1 MNTNKIKTQT
11 LVLFVFVF
19 MGIHPYRTSF
29 SFAQFKLEPK
39 AVVKPMAFD
48 FGTIIQDSVV
58 TTYFVITNEGADLL
72 KIKKV
77 SASCGC
83 TAVVSEKNELKR
95 GESTEV
101 KVTFD
106 SKGKSGKQAKSVY
119 IETNDPKNATI
130 TLALTGNIIEKK
142 KSTETKK

>member
-1 MNTNKIKTQT
+1 MNTGKTKI
-11 LVLFVFVF
+11 LALFLFVFVF
-19 MGIHPYRTSF
+19 TSF
-29 SFAQFKLEPK
+29 SNAQFKSEPK

-58 TTYFVITNEGADLL
+58 TTYFMITNKGTDIL

-83 TAVVSEKNELKR
+83 TAAVSEKNELKQS
-95 GESTEV
+95 ESTEI

-119 IETNDPKNATI
+119 IETNDPKNPTI
-130 TLALTGNIIEKK
+130 TLALTGNIVEKG
-142 KSTETKK
+142 KSVEGNK

>member
-1 MNTNKIKTQT
+1 MNTNKIKILS
-11 LVLFVFVF
+11 LVLLVFVF
-19 MGIHPYRTSF
+19 TSF
-29 SFAQFKLEPK
+29 SFAQSKLDPK
-39 AVVKPMAFD
+39 AVVKPMTFD
-48 FGTIIQDSVV
+48 FGTIIQDSVI

-83 TAVVSEKNELKR
+83 TAAVSEKNELKR
-95 GESTEV
+95 GESTEI

-106 SKGKSGKQAKSVY
+106 SKGKSGKQTKSIY

-130 TLALTGNIIEKK
+130 TLALTGNIVEKEKSVKSK
-142 KSTETKK
+142 K

>member
-1 MNTNKIKTQT
+1 MNTGKIKI
-11 LVLFVFVF
+11 LSVVLFVSVF
-19 MGIHPYRTSF
+19 TSF
-29 SFAQFKLEPK
+29 SFAQLKLEPK
-39 AVVKPMAFD
+39 AVVKPMSFD

-58 TTYFVITNEGADLL
+58 TTYFVITNEGAGLL

-83 TAVVSEKNELKR
+83 TAAVSEKNELKR
-95 GESTEV
+95 GESTEL

-119 IETNDPKNATI
+119 IETNDPKNSTI
-130 TLALTGNIIEKK
+130 TLALTGIIVEKGK
-142 KSTETKK
+142 

>member
-1 MNTNKIKTQT
+1 MNTNKIKIMT
-11 LVLFVFVF
+11 LILSVFVF
-19 MGIHPYRTSF
+19 ASY
-29 SFAQFKLEPK
+29 SFAQLKLEPK

-48 FGTIIQDSVV
+48 FGSITQDSIV
-58 TTYFVITNEGADLL
+58 TTYFVITNEGTGLL

-106 SKGKSGKQAKSVY
+106 SKGKSGKQTKSVY
-119 IETNDPKNATI
+119 IETDDPKNPTI
-130 TLALTGNIIEKK
+130 TLALTGMIVEKRKSVEGK
-142 KSTETKK
+142 K